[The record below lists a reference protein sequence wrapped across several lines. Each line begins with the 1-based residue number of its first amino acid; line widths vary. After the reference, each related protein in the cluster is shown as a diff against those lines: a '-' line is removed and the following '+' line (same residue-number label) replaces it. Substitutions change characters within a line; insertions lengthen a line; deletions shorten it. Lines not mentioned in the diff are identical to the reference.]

1 MCARWK
7 LQVGKHLIEQNAQ
20 NASNLISAAS
30 DSLQN
35 LITKQFFDEATSKD
49 LLHIQKLIKEAR
61 LASDNSVNSEN
72 LISAHNDTENLI
84 NTQQTEIFLINK
96 GLHEPLLNMA
106 NKLLGRRAF
115 ELRPVNCLWT
125 RIVDKI

>member
-20 NASNLISAAS
+20 NATNLISVAS

-49 LLHIQKLIKEAR
+49 LLHIQKLIKEAH
-61 LASDNSVNSEN
+61 LAIDNSVNSEN
-72 LISAHNDTENLI
+72 LNSARNDTEN
-84 NTQQTEIFLINK
+84 
-96 GLHEPLLNMA
+96 
-106 NKLLGRRAF
+106 
-115 ELRPVNCLWT
+115 
-125 RIVDKI
+125 